1 MRIVESFPG
10 EFDLL
15 SQEEIHEKIEKA
27 VAMMSGK
34 PRGGELQLMVDLS
47 RDMSDRYRDRMHQLM
62 DDFAELETAGELELW
77 GDESPDWEHHPD
89 IPEVQQ
95 PLAHEELR
103 KAMAEFFVLPE
114 EIDEFVDQFLAEELR
129 KAISEDETFTP
140 PEGVASAAR
149 RGLKLRESLPP
160 SRRGGTAVGIARAH
174 QLANRESVSFSTIKR
189 MYSFFARHAV
199 DKQGEGWGEDSKG
212 FQAWLLWG
220 GDAGKSWADGIV
232 ARHKKS
238 EKVDKAIPHKYVA
251 GLDEDEAEE
260 RKKEIRRRAE
270 DDKPDYK
277 PLPGDDAKTKPSKYT
292 RTKLAK
298 KIREEIDG
306 AGDDE
311 FVRAAAKV
319 SGVPARVIRE
329 IMRRGAEAWETGHRP
344 GASQAAW
351 SRARVYSFLTGGKTR
366 KTADA
371 DLAREIKKA
380 LDDLDFEYPQ
390 ELHAPQELEDFLDV
404 LDDQED

>member
-47 RDMSDRYRDRMHQLM
+47 RDMSDRYRDRMYQLM
-62 DDFAELETAGELELW
+62 DDFAELEEAGELALW
-77 GDESPDWEHHPD
+77 GDEGPDWFHHQD
-89 IPEVQQ
+89 IPEVEQE
-95 PLAHEELR
+95 LAYEE
-103 KAMAEFFVLPE
+103 VH
-114 EIDEFVDQFLAEELR
+114 
-129 KAISEDETFTP
+129 KAISEEETFTP

-149 RGLKLRESLPP
+149 RGLKLREAQSP
-160 SRRGGTAVGIARAH
+160 SNRGGTAVGIARAH
-174 QLANRESVSFSTIKR
+174 QLAARKPVSFSTIKR

-232 ARHKKS
+232 ARHKQS

-319 SGVPARVIRE
+319 SGVPARIIRE